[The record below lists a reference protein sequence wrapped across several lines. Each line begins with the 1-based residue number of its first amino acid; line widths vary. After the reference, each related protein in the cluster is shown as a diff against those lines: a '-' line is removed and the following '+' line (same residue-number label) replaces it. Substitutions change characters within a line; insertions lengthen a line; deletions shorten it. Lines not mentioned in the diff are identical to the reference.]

1 MTSRRGRR
9 KVGPEAP
16 MTEPRHI
23 GQFCISSSGELIAA
37 DEVTARIVGLDA
49 PGSVLP
55 AGSLPVF
62 EEARARSRRA
72 GGGPTP
78 LSFEHQWAGPG
89 GEVRCA
95 RVMLVPRLEA
105 GGVVDR
111 FDGIIEELKP
121 SARPEDAASM
131 GLLESIL
138 EGLPNPVFVKD
149 TLHRWVLLNA
159 AFCQFMGRDRAELL
173 GKSDFAFFP
182 AAEAQVFWTKDDE
195 VFSAGG
201 INENEERLTDSS
213 GRTHVIITRKSL
225 HTDEHGRRFLVGVIT
240 DITALR
246 EASEQVRASRDAL
259 EDRVQERTR
268 ELREANALLRE
279 QDANRTAFLNMLG
292 HEIRNPLAA
301 ILASTHLMERVPPDS
316 PVAGRARDVVKRQG
330 QVLTRLCDDLL
341 DVSRIAHGKLELQRE
356 RVNLVPIVR
365 TICHDQRVHFDE
377 QMLVLA
383 FEAGDDPI
391 WVEVDV
397 TRLTQVVDNLLH
409 NARKFTPPMGR
420 VQVTV
425 QSARGAAEIAVRD
438 TGIGMESHDLKRVF
452 EPLAQVR
459 SAQSRSHGGLGLGLA
474 LVKGLV
480 EAHGGTVTA
489 RSQGPGRGVEFTV
502 VLPLAT
508 RSVSIPGPE
517 KPPTS
522 LRNLRIVVIEDKPD
536 MRDMLAE
543 TLRLE
548 GCEVQSA
555 QDGRSG
561 VELVKVA
568 RPDVVISDL
577 GLPDIDGYEVAR
589 ALRSDASF
597 ASCRLF
603 ALSGFAQPED
613 VHRAKEAGFDAHLPK
628 PLRLDD
634 LRALLFGT
642 AR

>member
-1 MTSRRGRR
+1 M
-9 KVGPEAP
+9 V
-16 MTEPRHI
+16 EPGHI
-23 GQFCISSSGELIAA
+23 GQFCISSSGELIAV
-37 DEVTARIVGLDA
+37 DEATARIVGLDA
-49 PGSVLP
+49 AGSVLA

-62 EEARARSRRA
+62 EEARARSRRHE
-72 GGGPTP
+72 GGPTP
-78 LSFEHQWAGPG
+78 ISFEHRWEGPG
-89 GEVRCA
+89 GESVWVR
-95 RVMLVPRLEA
+95 VTLLPRLVA

-111 FDGIIEELKP
+111 FDGVVEELTP
-121 SARPEDAASM
+121 GGAPEHAASM

-159 AFCQFMGRDRAELL
+159 AFCRFMGRDRAELL

-195 VFSAGG
+195 VFAAGG
-201 INENEERLTDSS
+201 INENEERFTDSS
-213 GRTHVIITRKSL
+213 GRTHVIITRKTL

-246 EASEQVRASRDAL
+246 EASEQLRESRDAL
-259 EDRVQERTR
+259 EGRVRERTT

-301 ILASTHLMERVPPDS
+301 ILASTHLMERVSPDS
-316 PVAGRARDVVKRQG
+316 PIAGRARDVLKRQG

-341 DVSRIAHGKLELQRE
+341 EVSRIAHGKLELQRE
-356 RVNLVPIVR
+356 RLDLVPIVR
-365 TICHDQRVHFDE
+365 TICHDQRAHFDE
-377 QMLVLA
+377 QLLVLA
-383 FEAGDDPI
+383 FEADDDPI

-397 TRLTQVVDNLLH
+397 TRLTQVLDNLLH

-425 QSARGAAEIAVRD
+425 RSAQGAAEIVVRD

-452 EPLAQVR
+452 EPLAQVP
-459 SAQSRSHGGLGLGLA
+459 SARSRSHGGLGLGLA

-489 RSQGPGRGVEFTV
+489 RSPGPGRGVEFTV
-502 VLPLAT
+502 ALPMASPPAIL
-508 RSVSIPGPE
+508 PGPE
-517 KPPTS
+517 RPKTS
-522 LRNLRIVVIEDKPD
+522 LRDLKIVLIEDKPD

-548 GCEVQSA
+548 GCEVLAA

-561 VELVKVA
+561 VDLVRVA

-589 ALRSDASF
+589 ELRSDASF
-597 ASCRLF
+597 ASCRLL

-613 VHRAKEAGFDAHLPK
+613 VRRAMAAGFDAHLSK

-634 LRALLFGT
+634 LRALLFGAAGT
-642 AR
+642 GDVPR

>member
-1 MTSRRGRR
+1 MQ
-9 KVGPEAP
+9 
-16 MTEPRHI
+16 EPTLI
-23 GQFCISSSGELIAA
+23 GQFCTSSNGELIAV
-37 DEVTARIVGLDA
+37 DEATARIVGFDA
-49 PGSVLP
+49 PGSFL
-55 AGSLPVF
+55 AASFLAAF
-62 EEARARSRRA
+62 EKARASSRCPE
-72 GGGPTP
+72 GEPMP
-78 LSFEHQWAGPG
+78 FSFEHEWQGPG

-95 RVMLVPRLEA
+95 RVMLVPKLEA
-105 GGVVDR
+105 GGEVDH
-111 FDGIIEELKP
+111 FDGVIEELEP
-121 SARPEDAASM
+121 GARPGSAPSKV
-131 GLLESIL
+131 LLESIL

-149 TLHRWVLLNA
+149 TLHQWVLLNA

-173 GKSDFAFFP
+173 GKSDYAFFP

-195 VFSAGG
+195 VFAGGG
-201 INENEERLTDSS
+201 INENEERFTDSS
-213 GRTHVIITRKSL
+213 GRTHVIITRKTL
-225 HTDEHGRRFLVGVIT
+225 HTDENGRRFLVGVIT

-246 EASEQVRASRDAL
+246 EASEQLRVSHDAL
-259 EDRVQERTR
+259 EGRVQERTA
-268 ELREANALLRE
+268 EIREANALLRE
-279 QDANRTAFLNMLG
+279 QDTNRTAFLNMLG

-301 ILASTHLMERVPPDS
+301 ILTSTYLMERVPPES
-316 PVAGRARDVVKRQG
+316 PIAARAREVVKRQG

-356 RVNLVPIVR
+356 RVNLVPVVR
-365 TICHDQRVHFDE
+365 TICNDQRVHFDE
-377 QMLVLA
+377 QMLELG
-383 FEAGDDPI
+383 FEANDDPI

-397 TRLTQVVDNLLH
+397 TRLTQVLDNLLH
-409 NARKFTPPMGR
+409 NARKFTPPTGR

-425 QSARGAAEIAVRD
+425 GSVHGMAEIVVRD
-438 TGIGMESHDLKRVF
+438 SGIGMEPHDLKRVF

-480 EAHGGTVTA
+480 EAHGGAVTA
-489 RSQGPGRGVEFTV
+489 RSQGPGRGVEFAVALTQAP
-502 VLPLAT
+502 LPAP
-508 RSVSIPGPE
+508 IP
-517 KPPTS
+517 KPGKPTAS
-522 LRNLRIVVIEDKPD
+522 LRSLKVIVIEDKPD
-536 MRDMLAE
+536 LRDMLAE

-548 GCEVQSA
+548 GCEVRTA

-561 VELVKVA
+561 VDLVKVV

-589 ALRSDASF
+589 ELRSDVSL

-603 ALSGFAQPED
+603 AHSGFAQPED

-634 LRALLFGT
+634 LRLLLADA

>member
-1 MTSRRGRR
+1 
-9 KVGPEAP
+9 

-225 HTDEHGRRFLVGVIT
+225 HTDEH
-240 DITALR
+240 
-246 EASEQVRASRDAL
+246 
-259 EDRVQERTR
+259 
-268 ELREANALLRE
+268 
-279 QDANRTAFLNMLG
+279 
-292 HEIRNPLAA
+292 
-301 ILASTHLMERVPPDS
+301 
-316 PVAGRARDVVKRQG
+316 
-330 QVLTRLCDDLL
+330 
-341 DVSRIAHGKLELQRE
+341 
-356 RVNLVPIVR
+356 
-365 TICHDQRVHFDE
+365 
-377 QMLVLA
+377 
-383 FEAGDDPI
+383 
-391 WVEVDV
+391 
-397 TRLTQVVDNLLH
+397 
-409 NARKFTPPMGR
+409 
-420 VQVTV
+420 
-425 QSARGAAEIAVRD
+425 
-438 TGIGMESHDLKRVF
+438 
-452 EPLAQVR
+452 
-459 SAQSRSHGGLGLGLA
+459 
-474 LVKGLV
+474 
-480 EAHGGTVTA
+480 
-489 RSQGPGRGVEFTV
+489 
-502 VLPLAT
+502 
-508 RSVSIPGPE
+508 
-517 KPPTS
+517 
-522 LRNLRIVVIEDKPD
+522 
-536 MRDMLAE
+536 
-543 TLRLE
+543 
-548 GCEVQSA
+548 
-555 QDGRSG
+555 
-561 VELVKVA
+561 
-568 RPDVVISDL
+568 
-577 GLPDIDGYEVAR
+577 
-589 ALRSDASF
+589 
-597 ASCRLF
+597 
-603 ALSGFAQPED
+603 
-613 VHRAKEAGFDAHLPK
+613 
-628 PLRLDD
+628 
-634 LRALLFGT
+634 
-642 AR
+642 

>member
-1 MTSRRGRR
+1 
-9 KVGPEAP
+9 
-16 MTEPRHI
+16 
-23 GQFCISSSGELIAA
+23 
-37 DEVTARIVGLDA
+37 
-49 PGSVLP
+49 
-55 AGSLPVF
+55 
-62 EEARARSRRA
+62 
-72 GGGPTP
+72 
-78 LSFEHQWAGPG
+78 
-89 GEVRCA
+89 
-95 RVMLVPRLEA
+95 MLVPRLEA

-111 FDGIIEELKP
+111 FDGIIEELRP

-213 GRTHVIITRKSL
+213 GRTHVIITRKTL

-246 EASEQVRASRDAL
+246 EASEQTRASRDAL

-383 FEAGDDPI
+383 VETGDDPI

-452 EPLAQVR
+452 EPLVQVA

-489 RSQGPGRGVEFTV
+489 RSQGPGRGVEFAV
-502 VLPLAT
+502 VLPLAPRPAT
-508 RSVSIPGPE
+508 IPGPE
-517 KPPTS
+517 KPTTS
-522 LRNLRIVVIEDKPD
+522 LRHLKVVVIEDKPD

-577 GLPDIDGYEVAR
+577 GMPYVDGREVAR
-589 ALRSDASF
+589 LVKQESPATPVILLTGWGERIRAEGSLPAEVDFVISKPTTVKQLRET
-597 ASCRLF
+597 L
-603 ALSGFAQPED
+603 
-613 VHRAKEAGFDAHLPK
+613 HRANGNARSLAGCQMQS
-628 PLRLDD
+628 
-634 LRALLFGT
+634 
-642 AR
+642 